1 MGGIQ
6 NFVTVSRRQP
16 DFEDYIDILRRH
28 RSWIVGPTYLGLVLA
43 VVVAFFWPDTFES
56 SAVLRVTPQV
66 VSERMVP
73 ETIDL
78 QMAQLIDSLRTKLMS
93 RTTLTSL
100 ITNDKLKLYPRLV
113 QRYTMEDAIAQMQKD
128 VAIVPYGITSSGSG
142 AGRGMAIKVVFRY
155 TDRYKAQAV
164 VAAIVSEFENEQV
177 EVQTAAARQTWTF
190 LSDKLKE
197 AQARLDDIEG
207 QLVKFRE
214 ENAGRLPSDLGANQ
228 SAINS
233 IDIRIGAAD
242 EKVNGLQLSR
252 RQLEESKQAAE
263 DVLAYLSSSADAS
276 APAEARVNQDLVN
289 LDRQIDSAGA
299 TLAELKQ
306 KYIDSWPQVKD
317 QETKLTLLK
326 QERDRMAKQEDD
338 AKAAREKKDAL
349 KADNANKR
357 MTVQQSATMKG
368 QEDRI
373 KSIQT
378 ELENYDHEIQRA
390 QQSKLE
396 LEKQR
401 VDVQAKINASP
412 EIDQQY
418 GQMIENQNLAKQ
430 EYDEMERKEKE
441 SKTTQDIEE
450 RHLGEQLELLDPA
463 LLPQTPVEPNR
474 WVISFAGVGLGL
486 LVGVVMAGAK
496 EAKDTSLK
504 NLKDV
509 RAYTNLPVLTSI
521 PLLENALLV
530 RRKRRLFWLA
540 WSTAVIVGSA
550 SMFIAMS
557 YYLSGRGTQ

>member
-263 DVLAYLSSSADAS
+263 DVLAYLSSRARMHPLPPKRAS
-276 APAEARVNQDLVN
+276 TRTWSTWTGRSIRRAPPWR
-289 LDRQIDSAGA
+289 S
-299 TLAELKQ
+299 
-306 KYIDSWPQVKD
+306 S
-317 QETKLTLLK
+317 
-326 QERDRMAKQEDD
+326 
-338 AKAAREKKDAL
+338 
-349 KADNANKR
+349 
-357 MTVQQSATMKG
+357 S
-368 QEDRI
+368 
-373 KSIQT
+373 KSIST
-378 ELENYDHEIQRA
+378 
-390 QQSKLE
+390 
-396 LEKQR
+396 
-401 VDVQAKINASP
+401 
-412 EIDQQY
+412 
-418 GQMIENQNLAKQ
+418 
-430 EYDEMERKEKE
+430 
-441 SKTTQDIEE
+441 
-450 RHLGEQLELLDPA
+450 
-463 LLPQTPVEPNR
+463 
-474 WVISFAGVGLGL
+474 VGL
-486 LVGVVMAGAK
+486 
-496 EAKDTSLK
+496 
-504 NLKDV
+504 
-509 RAYTNLPVLTSI
+509 R
-521 PLLENALLV
+521 
-530 RRKRRLFWLA
+530 
-540 WSTAVIVGSA
+540 
-550 SMFIAMS
+550 
-557 YYLSGRGTQ
+557 